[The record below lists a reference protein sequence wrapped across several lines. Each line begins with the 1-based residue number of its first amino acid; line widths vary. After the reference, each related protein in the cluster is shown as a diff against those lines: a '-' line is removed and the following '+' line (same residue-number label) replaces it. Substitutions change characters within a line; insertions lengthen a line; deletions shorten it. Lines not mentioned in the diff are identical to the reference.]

1 MIRKSPSVRRR
12 RTSSDAGDL
21 ESRLSKMLSLNNVRR
36 LLAEQ
41 SEHTSTGAARPDDD
55 DGFGKELSELNAIE
69 TRLSEELAQFRLFY
83 QVDSESIDDETC
95 TIAIDESIKSL
106 SSADFSFCAEEE
118 DTNVATSASASAKL
132 ISSQCYAPPVVTP
145 SPLGMHRRDYL
156 AVETVVLDRHPKS
169 RHICDS
175 HETISCSKWK
185 AGRHIYSEAVREL
198 QDLSSPQNSHVFDP
212 IQLRRRRTVIECQ
225 ERRRSESVKELQEMS
240 HNSFAPSL
248 DPTAGTGVISA
259 SAATGEA
266 DQDGKDVSHYAES
279 LSRALAYLKQADG
292 KGMVA
297 LDETRLIAAIAYLR
311 LRRRDSN
318 KRYNDMKGIMTCF
331 AGFAFDRHEYKTRA
345 LFYNGK
351 LWDGEFVRTVEGT
364 VCIYIAASIVAATS
378 FDNRSAMHVWS
389 LLCLPPLVT
398 ILVAATPHEE
408 DEVSMALSALCLKAI
423 GNAVYENL
431 KCPK

>member
-21 ESRLSKMLSLNNVRR
+21 ESKLSKMLSLNNVRR

-83 QVDSESIDDETC
+83 QADSECIDDETC
-95 TIAIDESIKSL
+95 TIAIDESLKSL
-106 SSADFSFCAEEE
+106 SSADYSFCAEEE
-118 DTNVATSASASAKL
+118 DTNVAASTSSAKL
-132 ISSQCYAPPVVTP
+132 ISSQCYAPPVLTP
-145 SPLGMHRRDYL
+145 SPPGMYGRDYV

-169 RHICDS
+169 RQNICDS
-175 HETISCSKWK
+175 HETIGSKWK
-185 AGRHIYSEAVREL
+185 AGRQIYSEAVREL
-198 QDLSSPQNSHVFDP
+198 QDLSSPQNTHVFDP
-212 IQLRRRRTVIECQ
+212 IQPRRCGAIIECQ

-248 DPTAGTGVISA
+248 DPTAGTGIIST

-279 LSRALAYLKQADG
+279 LSRALAYLKQANG
-292 KGMVA
+292 KGKVA

-345 LFYNGK
+345 LFCNGK

-398 ILVAATPHEE
+398 ILVTATPHEE

-423 GNAVYENL
+423 GN
-431 KCPK
+431 